1 MRRMAATG
9 WAVALAIAAAL
20 AGCGTAP
27 DKLKESDFNIRKVA
41 LAVPAQ
47 EASTNF
53 RESLR
58 HCRKGTAFWGSTLG
72 IPDCGQQSADGSM
85 TCNIYADKGMGM
97 GRSNIVL
104 GIVAIQPAPT
114 GSTATLKVQ
123 TWVGRNHIVLDAWE
137 NYVRGEPKE
146 VCPGK

>member
-1 MRRMAATG
+1 MQRMAATG
-9 WAVALAIAAAL
+9 WAVAMAAAL

-27 DKLKESDFNIRKVA
+27 DKLKDSDFNIREVA
-41 LAVPAQ
+41 LAGPAK
-47 EASTNF
+47 EASTKF
-53 RESLR
+53 RDSLR
-58 HCRKGTAFWGSTLG
+58 HCRKGTAFWGTTLG
-72 IPDCGQQSADGSM
+72 IPDCGQESADGSM

-104 GIVAIQPAPT
+104 GIVNIQPAPT
-114 GSTATLKVQ
+114 GSIATLKVQ

-137 NYVRGEPKE
+137 KYARGEHKE